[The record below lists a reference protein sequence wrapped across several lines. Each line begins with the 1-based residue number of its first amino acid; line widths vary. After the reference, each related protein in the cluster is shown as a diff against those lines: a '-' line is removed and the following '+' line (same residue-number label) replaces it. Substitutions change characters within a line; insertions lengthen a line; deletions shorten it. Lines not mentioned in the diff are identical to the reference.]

1 MVDIDITELR
11 GASKT
16 SRCNNSESTPKRLLS
31 KKELASALGV
41 SPRSID
47 NWIAQRRIP
56 FLRLSA
62 RLIKYNLARVE
73 LSLAR
78 YEVREVG
85 RRL

>member
-16 SRCNNSESTPKRLLS
+16 SASNNSESIPKRLLS
-31 KKELASALGV
+31 KRELALALGV
-41 SPRSID
+41 SPRLID
-47 NWIAQRRIP
+47 SWIAQRRIP

-62 RLIKYNLARVE
+62 RLIKFSLARVE

-85 RRL
+85 RRP

>member
-1 MVDIDITELR
+1 MFRITNEAG
-11 GASKT
+11 GASKIAAG
-16 SRCNNSESTPKRLLS
+16 NIESISKRLLS
-31 KKELASALGV
+31 KKELALALGV

-62 RLIKYNLARVE
+62 RLIKFNLARVE